1 MKVLHII
8 TRMNTGGPAV
18 FLDHLTN
25 AMGDIGTN
33 STIAYGFCESNE
45 TDYVENHEI
54 KAKLIKIETLHRSL
68 NPFDDMRTFLALRR
82 VIKEVEPDLVNTHT
96 SKAGVLGRIAA
107 KSIDRRMPVVHT
119 YHGHLIYG
127 YFAKYKIIIF
137 TLIERLLA
145 QFTNAAVSI
154 TKETQTS
161 LQKLKIGKKLKWID
175 PYLGT
180 DIKND
185 IKIKEVDESILNRDN
200 EYDFFLPISK
210 TNIKFKL
217 ITHGDEMIINK
228 DIEASQK
235 ALKTSNEITTRYRR
249 IIIEVDGVR
258 DAGTISNFVTNRL
271 LAGDS
276 KALRKYISDI
286 SPDLALKFDYTS
298 PVTGETEALRIP
310 FGIGFFYPAD

>member
-1 MKVLHII
+1 MEDKLEQQVTRGLAPQTAPQHSAPKSYPFPTEII
-8 TRMNTGGPAV
+8 SLPSKGLVYPEGSPLAKGELTVKLMTAREEDILTSAALIRKGIQLDKLLESIVVEPGVNINDLVIGDKNAILVTSRILAFGPEYA
-18 FLDHLTN
+18 
-25 AMGDIGTN
+25 AKI
-33 STIAYGFCESNE
+33 
-45 TDYVENHEI
+45 TD
-54 KAKLIKIETLHRSL
+54 
-68 NPFDDMRTFLALRR
+68 PFDRE
-82 VIKEVEPDLVNTHT
+82 EVDITIDLSN
-96 SKAGVLGRIAA
+96 
-107 KSIDRRMPVVHT
+107 
-119 YHGHLIYG
+119 
-127 YFAKYKIIIF
+127 
-137 TLIERLLA
+137 
-145 QFTNAAVSI
+145 
-154 TKETQTS
+154 
-161 LQKLKIGKKLKWID
+161 
-175 PYLGT
+175 
-180 DIKND
+180 
-185 IKIKEVDESILNRDN
+185 IKIKEVDESKLNRDN

-258 DAGTISNFVTNRL
+258 DAGTISNYVTNRL

-286 SPDLALKFDYTS
+286 TPDLDLKFDYTS

>member
-1 MKVLHII
+1 MEEQIEKQVTRGLAPQTAPQYSAPKSYPFPTEII
-8 TRMNTGGPAV
+8 SLPSKGLVYP
-18 FLDHLTN
+18 
-25 AMGDIGTN
+25 
-33 STIAYGFCESNE
+33 ESNALSKGE
-45 TDYVENHEI
+45 VTVKLMTAREEDILTSAALIRKGIQLDKLLESIVVEPGVNINDLVIGDKNAILVTSRILAFGPEYAAKITD
-54 KAKLIKIETLHRSL
+54 
-68 NPFDDMRTFLALRR
+68 PFDRE
-82 VIKEVEPDLVNTHT
+82 EVDITIDLSN
-96 SKAGVLGRIAA
+96 
-107 KSIDRRMPVVHT
+107 
-119 YHGHLIYG
+119 
-127 YFAKYKIIIF
+127 
-137 TLIERLLA
+137 
-145 QFTNAAVSI
+145 I
-154 TKETQTS
+154 T
-161 LQKLKIGKKLKWID
+161 
-175 PYLGT
+175 
-180 DIKND
+180 
-185 IKIKEVDESILNRDN
+185 IKEVDESILNRDN

-286 SPDLALKFDYTS
+286 TPDLDLKFDYTS